1 MNLEAG
7 CTSSRLLRKPQ
18 QNPHELLA
26 GGRRA
31 PASSSSTTTTRG
43 CWHQEDKEDGN
54 LVLRWPRTRL
64 PDPCETPTQ
73 PQKTQNL
80 LKNNQKVTAGSGNN
94 ILNSPLASAAA
105 ATASTSA
112 AAAAA
117 TNHVG
122 QRLLPYVPK
131 RFVVPRVSAKELLHS
146 KDSRANALGHAQHH
160 HHHRALFDTTEHQE
174 EDENNAVTHLGG
186 LQRYIFVM
194 TICVVSSA
202 PLKFPD
208 DIYTNI

>member
-1 MNLEAG
+1 MHYFFYFQGFVNSEAG
-7 CTSSRLLRKPQ
+7 CTSTRLRKQP
-18 QNPHELLA
+18 QNPHELL
-26 GGRRA
+26 GVA
-31 PASSSSTTTTRG
+31 PATTRG

-54 LVLRWPRTRL
+54 LVLRWPHTRL

-117 TNHVG
+117 ATNHVG

-131 RFVVPRVSAKELLHS
+131 RFVVPRVSAKELQH
-146 KDSRANALGHAQHH
+146 KDRAGVALGHA
-160 HHHRALFDTTEHQE
+160 HRALFEE

-186 LQRYIFVM
+186 LQRFVVM
-194 TICVVSSA
+194 TIIRVVSSDN
-202 PLKFPD
+202 PLMFS
-208 DIYTNI
+208 

>member
-1 MNLEAG
+1 MQFFRLKLYITTFHVSDHSAAAG
-7 CTSSRLLRKPQ
+7 
-18 QNPHELLA
+18 H
-26 GGRRA
+26 
-31 PASSSSTTTTRG
+31 
-43 CWHQEDKEDGN
+43 
-54 LVLRWPRTRL
+54 
-64 PDPCETPTQ
+64 
-73 PQKTQNL
+73 
-80 LKNNQKVTAGSGNN
+80 SGNN

-105 ATASTSA
+105 VATASCTSTA
-112 AAAAA
+112 AASSYTAA
-117 TNHVG
+117 TANHVG
-122 QRLLPYVPK
+122 PQRLLPYVPK

-146 KDSRANALGHAQHH
+146 KDSRANALGHAQH